1 MKKVVEMEKI
11 IKVEM
16 KMDMR
21 MYLVMIVIGVIYVM
35 IGKIVMRKKK
45 DGKEEVEKN
54 KKKIL
59 ENVRDKIRNVQVVK
73 RYKRIE

>member
-59 ENVRDKIRNVQVVK
+59 ENVRDKIRNV
-73 RYKRIE
+73 